1 MRYRCQYAL
10 FLDEEAETQRD
21 KVIYLC
27 KISSLIDARVQFYI
41 SLPDPRAFQQ
51 ITEHNHCCDRQH
63 IRWHLDGWR
72 EKVFELAFLV
82 SKEQQ
87 NKYTKENKYFPLCF
101 EHVSR

>member
-27 KISSLIDARVQFYI
+27 KISSLIDARVRFYI
-41 SLPDPRAFQQ
+41 SLPDPRAFLQ

-87 NKYTKENKYFPLCF
+87 NKYTKANKYFPLCF